1 MIGDISPIDLLP
13 LIEDINPTGYAVL
26 SYFVFTSDQE
36 VWISYKRLEEKTTLH
51 VRTIIKVVSRLEE
64 LGILS
69 VQRFPQGSGE
79 VNRYRVNTKHL
90 QALIEESKAKSRQK
104 KKVTPGST
112 IQASSSSTPSENPPV
127 PLSECL
133 SDPAECPV
141 APSGFLDSGEPAE
154 PRIDPQYLILA
165 QRIQDGSIKP
175 DLLQWL
181 KDIKMISSSGELDLQ
196 RLTMT
201 FPTFQDFCSGFG
213 QRVSEDKEVEGKTR
227 SIVDGLN
234 LLEPAPRERDS
245 TTDII
250 NSLGKHFGLKGV

>member
-26 SYFVFTSDQE
+26 SYFVFSSDQE

-79 VNRYRVNTKHL
+79 VNRYRVNMKHL
-90 QALIEESKAKSRQK
+90 QSLIEESKAKRKQ
-104 KKVTPGST
+104 KKVTRGGTVQSSSFSTPPGS
-112 IQASSSSTPSENPPV
+112 PSV

-133 SDPAECPV
+133 SDPAEPP
-141 APSGFLDSGEPAE
+141 AIPSGFPNSGEPAE
-154 PRIDPQYLILA
+154 PQIDPQYLILA
-165 QRIQDGSIKP
+165 QRIHDGSIRP
-175 DLLQWL
+175 DLLEWL
-181 KDIKMISSSGELDLQ
+181 KDIKMVSSSGELDLR

-201 FPTFQDFCSGFG
+201 FSTFQDFCSGFE
-213 QRVSEDKEVEGKTR
+213 QRVSEDKEVDGKTR

-234 LLEPAPRERDS
+234 LVEPAPKELDP